1 MQPGCQCYGF
11 VKRIIQM
18 ETLLL
23 NSTVPLQWF
32 PKVFSS
38 ENFRNGFVRQLVQS
52 EEIFQTI
59 PEMSRIQ
66 SRTPEKKAKKH
77 VTLTDPN
84 LVPLPTYLF
93 FHLIPRS

>member
-23 NSTVPLQWF
+23 NSTVPLQWISQ
-32 PKVFSS
+32 VFSS

-59 PEMSRIQ
+59 LEMSRIQ
-66 SRTPEKKAKKH
+66 SRTPEKKAKK
-77 VTLTDPN
+77 TCNID
-84 LVPLPTYLF
+84 
-93 FHLIPRS
+93 